1 MKPAHSPCRRLTTLL
16 LVVFLPA
23 LGAHAADLT
32 ALYAQQRQEEITQTV
47 KRWVALATQEKV
59 ALDEAARLTAFGE
72 ARLAEEGI
80 APGKPLGR
88 DLLLALQ
95 GAALQAQAAKLV
107 ELDGIDPWS
116 TGGQLRVRKLLGL
129 VAQKTPAAP
138 EEPGS
143 AQAADS
149 TPAATPKGAPKPV
162 AVTDALAKV
171 TSDALA
177 HWQTNSLLTLQQR
190 AEALTNA
197 TRLLL
202 AASNVV
208 ETLAPRAANPPSH
221 VELVQGATDALA
233 RLELDSRQSEA
244 ARTNTLAG
252 ATTVF
257 SAASNLVQRLAPKM
271 GQIPNHRAYVHVGYS
286 AVDSTQV
293 GPWANTNGVPTN
305 SFRLMEPG
313 SSGSAFVEFVYNDRW
328 AWEQG
333 EDDLEPGWHW
343 AGKERDTFDV
353 QGRLSYTFNNSDA
366 SAATIVGSGNFAL
379 ELSVARHLFR
389 RSRGGSRSSLS
400 VEMAYAGVTDKAK
413 FDIHSTAFAGLSF
426 ATSVARPFLDEATGT
441 NGLLRPVLFTMRIGA
456 AKVEIPN
463 ISDPKTGEVAT
474 KFGVADFES
483 HWGAVAV
490 EGQLM
495 FPVLKHAYLTAGGRL
510 YNNADPNPWSVYI
523 GLTQPIDAILQSFGN
538 P

>member
-1 MKPAHSPCRRLTTLL
+1 LAT
-16 LVVFLPA
+16 
-23 LGAHAADLT
+23 
-32 ALYAQQRQEEITQTV
+32 LYAQQRREEITQTV
-47 KRWVALATQEKV
+47 KRWVARAAAEKV
-59 ALDEAARLTAFGE
+59 ALDETAKLTAFGE

-107 ELDGIDPWS
+107 ELDGIDPQS
-116 TGGQLRVRKLLGL
+116 TAGQLRVRKLLGL
-129 VAQKTPAAP
+129 LAQETPAAP
-138 EEPGS
+138 AEPVS
-143 AQAADS
+143 SQSADS
-149 TPAATPKGAPKPV
+149 PLVANPQDAPKPS
-162 AVTDALAKV
+162 AVTDTLAKV
-171 TSDALA
+171 TSSALA
-177 HWQTNSLLTLQQR
+177 HLQTNSLVTLQQR

-202 AASNVV
+202 AVSNVV
-208 ETLAPRAANPPSH
+208 ETLAPKATNTPSLA
-221 VELVQGATDALA
+221 ELVQGATTALE
-233 RLELDSRQSEA
+233 RLYMDNRQSEA
-244 ARTNTLAG
+244 ARSNTLAG

-257 SAASNLVQRLAPKM
+257 AAASNMVQRLSPKF

-293 GPWANTNGVPTN
+293 GPWVNSVGSNT
-305 SFRLMEPG
+305 FRLMEPG

-343 AGKERDTFDV
+343 AGKERDTFDM

-426 ATSVARPFLDEATGT
+426 ATSVARPFLDEAAGT

-463 ISDPKTGEVAT
+463 ISDSRTGEVAT

-495 FPVLKHAYLTAGGRL
+495 FPVLKYAYLTAGGRL
-510 YNNADPNPWSVYI
+510 YNNADPNPWSVYL
-523 GLTQPIDAILQSFGN
+523 GLTQPIDSILKSFGN